1 MDRLLLSYGQDQ
13 WQRVLSAAC
22 KENGES
28 SAVKNEID
36 QFTRYLATERNVSSH
51 TLEAY
56 QSDLGQFLEF
66 LLRERGADATVEM
79 VDHLI
84 IRRFMALLHK
94 SHKKSSIGRKLAAI
108 RAFFKFLLRQGK
120 IARNPAELVSTP
132 KKEKHLPFHL
142 TIDEVTALVEAP
154 AGAELLTLRD
164 RVILETLYSCGIRVS
179 ELTGLDVAALDLDEG
194 LVRVLGKGN
203 KERIVP
209 LGSFARQ
216 AIAAYFALRGNP
228 PADAPLLLN
237 ARGGRL
243 TSRSVGRIV
252 DKYILK
258 LATVKKISPHTLRH
272 SFATHL
278 LEGGADLRAI
288 QELLGHAS
296 LSTTQ
301 KYTHV
306 SIDRLMEVYDKAHPK
321 ARKQRN

>member
-1 MDRLLLSYGQDQ
+1 
-13 WQRVLSAAC
+13 
-22 KENGES
+22 
-28 SAVKNEID
+28 VKNEID
-36 QFTRYLATERNVSSH
+36 QFIRYLATERNVSVH

-56 QSDLGQFLEF
+56 RSDLEQFSDF
-66 LLRERGADATVEM
+66 FLRERGENAGVETVS
-79 VDHLI
+79 HLL
-84 IRRFMALLHK
+84 IRSYLAFLHK
-94 SHKKSSIGRKLAAI
+94 SHKKSSIGRKLASI
-108 RAFFKFLLRQGK
+108 RAFFKYLLRMGK
-120 IARNPAELVSTP
+120 VAKNPAELVSTP
-132 KKEKHLPFHL
+132 KKEKRVPFHL
-142 TIDEVTALVEAP
+142 TIDEVIALVEAP
-154 AGAELLTLRD
+154 KGAELLTLRD

-179 ELTGLDVAALDLDEG
+179 ELTGLDVMHLDLQEG

-209 LGSFARQ
+209 LGSYARQ
-216 AIAAYFALRGNP
+216 AITAYLSLRGNP
-228 PADAPLLLN
+228 PANAPLLLN
-237 ARGGRL
+237 ARKGRL

-272 SFATHL
+272 TFATHL

-321 ARKQRN
+321 ARK

>member
-1 MDRLLLSYGQDQ
+1 
-13 WQRVLSAAC
+13 
-22 KENGES
+22 
-28 SAVKNEID
+28 VKNAID
-36 QFTRYLATERNVSSH
+36 QFIRYLATERNVSVH

-56 QSDLGQFLEF
+56 RSDLEQFSDF
-66 LLRERGADATVEM
+66 FLRERGEDAGVEA
-79 VDHLI
+79 VNHLL
-84 IRRFMALLHK
+84 IRSYLAFLHK
-94 SHKKSSIGRKLAAI
+94 SHKKSSIGRKLASI
-108 RAFFKFLLRQGK
+108 RAFFKYLLRMGK
-120 IARNPAELVSTP
+120 VAKNPAELVSTP
-132 KKEKHLPFHL
+132 KKEKRVPFHL
-142 TIDEVTALVEAP
+142 TIDEVIALVEAP
-154 AGAELLTLRD
+154 KGAELLTLRD

-179 ELTGLDVAALDLDEG
+179 ELTGLDVMHLDLEEG

-209 LGSFARQ
+209 LGSYARQ
-216 AIAAYFALRGNP
+216 AITAYLSLRGNP
-228 PADAPLLLN
+228 PANAPLLLN
-237 ARGGRL
+237 AREGRL
-243 TSRSVGRIV
+243 TSRSVGRII

-272 SFATHL
+272 TFATHL

-321 ARKQRN
+321 ARK

>member
-1 MDRLLLSYGQDQ
+1 M
-13 WQRVLSAAC
+13 
-22 KENGES
+22 
-28 SAVKNEID
+28 KNEIE
-36 QFTRYLATERNVSSH
+36 QFIRYLATERNVSSH

-56 QSDLGQFLEF
+56 QSDMEQFLEF
-66 LLRERGADATVEM
+66 LLQERGADATVEM
-79 VDHLI
+79 VEHLL
-84 IRRFMALLHK
+84 IRRYMALLHK

-258 LATVKKISPHTLRH
+258 LATIKKISPHTLRH
-272 SFATHL
+272 TFATHL
-278 LEGGADLRAI
+278 LEGGGDLRAI

-321 ARKQRN
+321 ARKQRD

>member
-1 MDRLLLSYGQDQ
+1 M
-13 WQRVLSAAC
+13 
-22 KENGES
+22 
-28 SAVKNEID
+28 KNEID
-36 QFTRYLATERNVSSH
+36 QFIRYLATERNVSDH
-51 TLEAY
+51 TLDAY
-56 QSDLGQFLEF
+56 RSDLEQFREF
-66 LLRERGADATVEM
+66 LCRERGADTGAEA
-79 VDHLI
+79 VDHLL
-84 IRRFMALLHK
+84 IRRYLALLHK

-108 RAFFKFLLRQGK
+108 RAFFKYLLRLGK
-120 IARNPAELVSTP
+120 VVKNPAELVSTP
-132 KKEKHLPFHL
+132 KKEKRVPFHL
-142 TIDEVTALVEAP
+142 TIDEVIALVEAP
-154 AGAELLTLRD
+154 KGSDILPLRD

-179 ELTGLDVAALDLDEG
+179 ELTGLDLADLDLEEG

-209 LGSFARQ
+209 LGSYARK
-216 AIAAYFALRGNP
+216 AIAPYLAVRGNP
-228 PADAPLLLN
+228 LADAPLLVN

-272 SFATHL
+272 TFATHL

-321 ARKQRN
+321 ARK

>member
-1 MDRLLLSYGQDQ
+1 MHEDL
-13 WQRVLSAAC
+13 
-22 KENGES
+22 
-28 SAVKNEID
+28 D
-36 QFTRYLATERNVSSH
+36 QFIRYLATERNVSGH
-51 TLEAY
+51 TLDAY
-56 QSDLGQFLEF
+56 HGDLEQFSAF
-66 LLRERGADATVEM
+66 LCRERGADAGADT
-79 VDHLI
+79 VDHLL
-84 IRRFMALLHK
+84 IRRYLALLHK

-108 RAFFKFLLRQGK
+108 RAFFKYLLRVGK
-120 IARNPAELVSTP
+120 VAKNPAELVSTP
-132 KKEKHLPFHL
+132 KKEKRVPFHL
-142 TIDEVTALVEAP
+142 TIDEVIALVETP
-154 AGAELLTLRD
+154 KGAELLPIRD

-179 ELTGLDVAALDLDEG
+179 ELTGLNLVDLNLDEG
-194 LVRVLGKGN
+194 LVRVTGKGN

-209 LGSFARQ
+209 LGSYAQ
-216 AIAAYFALRGNP
+216 KAIASYLAARGDS
-228 PADAPLLLN
+228 PANAPLLLN
-237 ARGGRL
+237 ARGDRL

-272 SFATHL
+272 TFATHL

-321 ARKQRN
+321 ARK

>member
-1 MDRLLLSYGQDQ
+1 MHEEL
-13 WQRVLSAAC
+13 
-22 KENGES
+22 
-28 SAVKNEID
+28 D
-36 QFTRYLATERNVSSH
+36 QFTRYLATERNVSGH
-51 TLEAY
+51 TVDAY
-56 QSDLGQFLEF
+56 HSDLEQFREF
-66 LLRERGADATVEM
+66 LCRERGPDAGADA
-79 VDHLI
+79 VDHLL
-84 IRRFMALLHK
+84 IRRYLALLHK

-108 RAFFKFLLRQGK
+108 RAFFKYLLRLGK
-120 IARNPAELVSTP
+120 VAKNPAELVSTP
-132 KKEKHLPFHL
+132 KKEKRVPFHL
-142 TIDEVTALVEAP
+142 TIDEVIALVETP
-154 AGAELLTLRD
+154 KGAELLPLRD

-179 ELTGLDVAALDLDEG
+179 ELTGLDLADLDLEEG
-194 LVRVLGKGN
+194 LVRVMGKGN

-209 LGSFARQ
+209 LGSYAKK
-216 AIAAYFALRGNP
+216 AISSYFAARGNP
-228 PADAPLLLN
+228 RANAPLLLN

-272 SFATHL
+272 TFATHL
-278 LEGGADLRAI
+278 LEGGADLRSI

-321 ARKQRN
+321 ARK